1 MKRNNIFLFLI
12 VLLSIT
18 IGYLFGS
25 KNILNFS
32 TLNPD
37 NKSINKLD
45 RLITYLTSD
54 YVDKI
59 NSDSLVSKV
68 IEEIIDKLDPHSIY
82 IPAEESESLSES
94 MQGNFEG
101 IGVQFR
107 MLNDTIAVSRVLDGG
122 PSKKAGL
129 KSGDRILIADKDTL
143 HSKGLENKQII
154 SKLKGNSLTP
164 VSLKV
169 YRKKQDSIYT
179 FNIIRGPVPLPSVN
193 SSYCLLYTSPSPR
206 DS

>member
-25 KNILNFS
+25 KNILNFT
-32 TLNPD
+32 TLSSE

-68 IEEIIDKLDPHSIY
+68 IEDIIDKLDPHSIY

-94 MQGNFEG
+94 MKGNFEG
-101 IGVQFR
+101 IGVQ
-107 MLNDTIAVSRVLDGG
+107 LS
-122 PSKKAGL
+122 
-129 KSGDRILIADKDTL
+129 LI
-143 HSKGLENKQII
+143 HI
-154 SKLKGNSLTP
+154 
-164 VSLKV
+164 
-169 YRKKQDSIYT
+169 
-179 FNIIRGPVPLPSVN
+179 
-193 SSYCLLYTSPSPR
+193 
-206 DS
+206 

>member
-32 TLNPD
+32 TLNSE

-68 IEEIIDKLDPHSIY
+68 IEDIIDKLDPHSIY

-94 MQGNFEG
+94 MKGNFEG

-122 PSKKAGL
+122 GECEGRPWRAVFALQLQSSESEAPG
-129 KSGDRILIADKDTL
+129 R
-143 HSKGLENKQII
+143 
-154 SKLKGNSLTP
+154 
-164 VSLKV
+164 
-169 YRKKQDSIYT
+169 RKKEINEWSYIDL
-179 FNIIRGPVPLPSVN
+179 PVPVGIQQ
-193 SSYCLLYTSPSPR
+193 
-206 DS
+206 